1 MGKVVVFIFED
12 MADYEVTFAMHLLSA
27 DAGKDILT
35 VSYNGDNI
43 KGRSGFIYKS
53 DKALNDID
61 YKEVDALIIPG
72 GWLNDIRPELL
83 ALIRVLKLR
92 GKLLAAICG
101 AGTICLAKSGV
112 LDHVK
117 YTTTIEQWSDKHRDI
132 FGKVDPFKRENFIK
146 DRVVMDDNVITAQG
160 VAFVDFAIEICMW
173 FKLFKDNDE
182 RNDFAKI
189 IKGI

>member
-1 MGKVVVFIFED
+1 MGKVVVFIFEG
-12 MADYEVTFAMHLLSA
+12 MTDYEVAFAMHLLSA

-35 VSYNGDNI
+35 VSYSGDSI
-43 KGRSGFIYKS
+43 KGRSGFTYKP

-72 GWLNDIRPELL
+72 GWLNDIRQELL

-92 GKLLAAICG
+92 GKLLAGICG
-101 AGTICLAKSGV
+101 AGTICLAKSGI

-117 YTTTIEQWSDKHRDI
+117 YTTPIDKWSEKHKEV
-132 FGKVDPFKRENFIK
+132 FGKVDPFKRQNFV
-146 DRVVMDDNVITAQG
+146 DERVVRDDNVITAQG
-160 VAFVDFAIEICMW
+160 VAFVDFAIEICSW
-173 FKLFKDNDE
+173 FKLFKNNDE
-182 RNDFAKI
+182 RENFAKI